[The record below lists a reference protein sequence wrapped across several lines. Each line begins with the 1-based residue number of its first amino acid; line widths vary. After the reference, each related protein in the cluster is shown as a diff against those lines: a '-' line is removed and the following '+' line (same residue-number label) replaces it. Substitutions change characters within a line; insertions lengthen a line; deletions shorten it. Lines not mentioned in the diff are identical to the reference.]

1 MRNERLL
8 SLSLLTALVACGST
22 TDASHGGTQEAAAA
36 TAPAATAPA
45 ATAPAATASAAAPA
59 PAATAPAPEA
69 AGSGL
74 YALDATALDGGA
86 MPLSMLQGK
95 VTVFVNV
102 ASKCGYTP
110 QYAGLQKLQ
119 EELGGEDFTVVGIP
133 SNDFGR
139 QEPGSAEEIQA
150 FCEENYGV
158 TFPMLAKVGTKEGD
172 SPIFDGL
179 AGMTGERPNWNFCK
193 YVVSK
198 DGTEARFFKSSEGPE
213 GSALRDAIVEFRGQ

>member
-102 ASKCGYTP
+102 STMRNIVKNDAEDYQKYTIKDK
-110 QYAGLQKLQ
+110 G
-119 EELGGEDFTVVGIP
+119 EEKEKHVFNAVPFTVTQ
-133 SNDFGR
+133 ND
-139 QEPGSAEEIQA
+139 
-150 FCEENYGV
+150 
-158 TFPMLAKVGTKEGD
+158 
-172 SPIFDGL
+172 
-179 AGMTGERPNWNFCK
+179 
-193 YVVSK
+193 
-198 DGTEARFFKSSEGPE
+198 DGTETQTPAWSREVEIDIEDATVAAQLAGKWQGEQLKRLLPR
-213 GSALRDAIVEFRGQ
+213 SAAPPPDNDRPSASWY